1 MYGSYRHIKFI
12 HTNILQYVFVVVTH
26 VIFILVFIVLQSS
39 NDGKKK
45 ERKKERRKER
55 MNEEMKRLSEKM
67 FVSLGIESSKRWEE
81 IS

>member
-1 MYGSYRHIKFI
+1 MMEK
-12 HTNILQYVFVVVTH
+12 
-26 VIFILVFIVLQSS
+26 
-39 NDGKKK
+39 KKK
-45 ERKKERRKER
+45 ERKKEGKKER

>member
-39 NDGKKK
+39 NDEKKK
-45 ERKKERRKER
+45 EGKKER